1 MRIPAVIMLFFFILV
16 LLTGCKA
23 APPELPEGWEM
34 RAIPGQP
41 GQYEYLDEAGR
52 RRCLLTYENG
62 GLLQVE
68 CYDELGREISAQY
81 YAPDTGT
88 RLRESETSYSADGAA
103 FLEITY
109 YDVEEN
115 VSCRKRWYLDGE
127 LYDEGDYDEDGNPM
141 GIYDPPW
148 GFIRPPWEN
157 DSE

>member
-1 MRIPAVIMLFFFILV
+1 MRIPAAIMLFFFILV

-23 APPELPEGWEM
+23 APPELPDGWAQRKISDRQTEC
-34 RAIPGQP
+34 
-41 GQYEYLDEAGR
+41 LDEAGR
-52 RRCLLTYENG
+52 RRCLLTYESG
-62 GLLQVE
+62 GLSQVE
-68 CYDELGREISAQY
+68 NYDELGREISAQY

-88 RLRESETSYSADGAA
+88 RLWESETSYSADGAA

-109 YDVEEN
+109 YDVGEN
-115 VSCRKRWYLDGE
+115 ISCRKRWYLDGA